1 MPPKSYAKIARPA
14 PAPRRA
20 PMTESEL
27 MRVLAEVPTSWGAS
41 VGDSDISPAAVQALL
56 RRRRSPLAAPAPTP
70 APRLRADWPDFYAQ
84 PWAEKVELRGSDYL
98 DLSDLTEDE
107 YEAAMSWIYFMG
119 WSVSTYENGM
129 ADETRLWVVCQ
140 PDTLPPRVWVRPN
153 RFEGAAQ
160 LLAETAPV
168 PVPVPVA
175 RARIVIPRFCRDSA
189 GGVACADPTCRF
201 THEDTIPRPNEL
213 CKFGDACG
221 ASDPAKRALCIRMH
235 PGEEWSEGMVVRR
248 PGTEPKLEPEAEAE
262 AEAAAERLLAQP
274 DSRPAGT
281 AEAKPLHWCAGHP
294 PFLEPEPQ
302 MTSSGPS
309 WDDEDYVVPEVT
321 VVSVTAEELEREAWN
336 IQHRRAQT
344 A

>member
-1 MPPKSYAKIARPA
+1 MPPKSYAKIARS
-14 PAPRRA
+14 APRRA

-41 VGDSDISPAAVQALL
+41 VGDPDISPAAVQALL
-56 RRRRSPLAAPAPTP
+56 KRRRSPLAAP

-168 PVPVPVA
+168 PVPVAAPKP
-175 RARIVIPRFCRDSA
+175 RYVIPRFCRDSA
-189 GGVACADPTCRF
+189 GGVACADPACRF
-201 THEDTIPRPNEL
+201 AHDDTIPRVNEP
-213 CKFGDACG
+213 CKFGEGCG

-235 PGEEWSEGMVVRR
+235 PGEEWSEDLVIVR
-248 PGTEPKLEPEAEAE
+248 PGTEPKPEAEPE
-262 AEAAAERLLAQP
+262 PEPETEP
-274 DSRPAGT
+274 EP
-281 AEAKPLHWCAGHP
+281 EAKPLHWCAGHP

>member
-1 MPPKSYAKIARPA
+1 
-14 PAPRRA
+14 
-20 PMTESEL
+20 MTESEF

-41 VGDSDISPAAVQALL
+41 VGDPDISPAAVQALL
-56 RRRRSPLAAPAPTP
+56 RRRRSPLAAP

-107 YEAAMSWIYFMG
+107 YEAAMSWIYVMG

-168 PVPVPVA
+168 PVSAP

-248 PGTEPKLEPEAEAE
+248 PGTEPKPEAEPEAEPEPEPE
-262 AEAAAERLLAQP
+262 AEPE
-274 DSRPAGT
+274 
-281 AEAKPLHWCAGHP
+281 PLHWCAGHP

-309 WDDEDYVVPEVT
+309 WDDEDYVGPEVT

>member
-1 MPPKSYAKIARPA
+1 
-14 PAPRRA
+14 
-20 PMTESEL
+20 
-27 MRVLAEVPTSWGAS
+27 
-41 VGDSDISPAAVQALL
+41 
-56 RRRRSPLAAPAPTP
+56 
-70 APRLRADWPDFYAQ
+70 
-84 PWAEKVELRGSDYL
+84 
-98 DLSDLTEDE
+98 
-107 YEAAMSWIYFMG
+107 MG

-175 RARIVIPRFCRDSA
+175 APKPRYVIPRFCRDSA
-189 GGVACADPTCRF
+189 GGVACADPACRF
-201 THEDTIPRPNEL
+201 AHDDTIPRVNEP
-213 CKFGDACG
+213 CKFGEGCG

-235 PGEEWSEGMVVRR
+235 PGEEWSEDLVIVR
-248 PGTEPKLEPEAEAE
+248 PGTAERLAAE